1 MTTLE
6 YMIKVELDKAG
17 YMSSPQ
23 YLKCIA
29 EYIETYNQHAEN
41 NGDEFMTPYIWLQM
55 TKMHSPQELTPRKQF
70 YKNICGELL
79 EQVENCIEQTGRT
92 PTIEDF
98 QLSLESD
105 CMKDKMGDFN
115 IDVADLLIFLMKY
128 YMDMEARDGKCH

>member
-6 YMIKVELDKAG
+6 YMIKLELDKAG
-17 YMSSPQ
+17 YMSSSQ

-41 NGDEFMTPYIWLQM
+41 NGDEFLTPCKWLRH
-55 TKMHSPQELTPRKQF
+55 TVLNSPNELTLKREF

-79 EQVENCIEQTGRT
+79 EQVKNCIEQTGRT

-105 CMKDKMGDFN
+105 YMKDKMGDFI
-115 IDVADLLIFLMKY
+115 IDVADLLMFLMNY
-128 YMDMEARDGKCH
+128 YMDKEI

>member
-17 YMSSPQ
+17 YMSNPQ
-23 YLKCIA
+23 YLKSIA

-41 NGDEFMTPYIWLQM
+41 NCDEFITPYKWLRH
-55 TKMHSPQELTPRKQF
+55 TVLNSPNELTLKKDF
-70 YKNICGELL
+70 YINICEELL
-79 EQVENCIEQTGRT
+79 GQVENCIEQTGRT

-115 IDVADLLIFLMKY
+115 IDVADLLIFLMDY
-128 YMDMEARDGKCH
+128 YMDYEV